1 MQWRGRNSSVG
12 TMTGLRIAKPYTSDS
27 IPGRAKRLFLFT
39 ISSPPWGP
47 INLSNWYQLGV
58 TVGSKTAEA

>member
-12 TMTGLRIAKPYTSDS
+12 TMTGLRIGKPYNSDP

-39 ISSPPWGP
+39 ISSPLWGP
-47 INLSNWYQLGV
+47 VNPSNWYQLGV